1 MSTKLSFADIVDLF
15 ATKTSQ
21 TKKDAELFLR
31 ELLDIMS
38 SKMCE
43 DGLLKIRDFGT
54 FKVVDVESRESIDVN
69 TGAKIVIASH
79 RKITFAPDK
88 TLKDLV
94 NKPFSLFEPEL
105 LKDGVSFEQSALD
118 KILDEE
124 IDENEADAEQME
136 SEIEE
141 PENTNMQGRLSKA
154 LGGMTFDSN
163 PNEEP
168 AQEGNPIEDKTE
180 AIVPLEESKVAILP
194 PAPDEAAPLIE
205 PTSNEEIQA
214 VGNDELDTIDLEKEQ
229 PKDKSL
235 KKLWIIAGTIFV
247 VLAVAAGAFYVFNLD
262 IDRANNPLQAAVTK
276 DSDSTSKAAA
286 PKPRVVVVKQDTLPH
301 KTIEQ
306 PSVDSTKTLATKIVE
321 EPEKNK
327 EKEPTKPNVPAI
339 SKATREVVS
348 EGTTFRT
355 LALKHYG
362 SKEFW
367 VYIYQANKA
376 KIPNPNKLRYGLSI
390 TIPDAKSLG
399 IDAKDPASI
408 KRAKLLND
416 KILNEVE

>member
-15 ATKTSQ
+15 ATKTGQ
-21 TKKDAELFLR
+21 TKKEAELFLR

-79 RKITFAPDK
+79 RKITFAADK

-105 LKDGVSFEQSALD
+105 LNDGVSFEQSALD

-124 IDENEADAEQME
+124 LDENEPEAEQSE

-141 PENTNMQGRLSKA
+141 PENKNMQGRLSKA
-154 LGGMTFDSN
+154 LGEMTFDST
-163 PNEEP
+163 PN
-168 AQEGNPIEDKTE
+168 QHDPIEDKIE
-180 AIVPLEESKVAILP
+180 EIAPLQENTVDILP
-194 PAPDEAAPLIE
+194 PAPDEPTPLFG
-205 PTSNEEIQA
+205 SSSDEEIPA
-214 VGNDELDTIDLEKEQ
+214 AANEVPDTLVLEDQEQ
-229 PKDKSL
+229 QQKSKSL
-235 KKLWIIAGTIFV
+235 KRLWIIAGTIFM
-247 VLAVAAGAFYVFNLD
+247 VLAIGAIAFYVFNVD
-262 IDRANNPLQAAVTK
+262 VDRANNPLQAVATK
-276 DSDSTSKAAA
+276 DPDSVSNAA
-286 PKPRVVVVKQDTLPH
+286 PKPNVVVVKQDTIPH

-306 PSVDSTKTLATKIVE
+306 PSADSTKTSATKIV
-321 EPEKNK
+321 K
-327 EKEPTKPNVPAI
+327 EKETKKEVTQQNATAV
-339 SKATREVVS
+339 SKATTEVVS

-376 KIPNPNKLRYGLSI
+376 KIPNPNKLRYGLSVSI
-390 TIPDAKSLG
+390 LDAKSLG

-408 KRAKLLND
+408 KRAKQLND
-416 KILNEVE
+416 KILSEVK

>member
-15 ATKTSQ
+15 ATKTGQ

-69 TGAKIVIASH
+69 TGTKIVIASH
-79 RKITFAPDK
+79 RKITFAADK

-105 LKDGVSFEQSALD
+105 LNDGVSFEQSALD
-118 KILDEE
+118 KVLDEE
-124 IDENEADAEQME
+124 LDENEADAEQTE
-136 SEIEE
+136 LEIEE
-141 PENTNMQGRLSKA
+141 PQNTNMQGRLSKA
-154 LGGMTFDSN
+154 LGEMTFDSN
-163 PNEEP
+163 PIEDQV
-168 AQEGNPIEDKTE
+168 QESHPIEDNPKE
-180 AIVPLEESKVAILP
+180 IIPLEDTKVDILP
-194 PAPDEAAPLIE
+194 SEDDEAAPFIE
-205 PTSNEEIQA
+205 PTSDDEIPA
-214 VGNDELDTIDLEKEQ
+214 VANDKPDTIDLEKEQ

-247 VLAVAAGAFYVFNLD
+247 VLGVAAVAFYLFNVD
-262 IDRANNPLQAAVTK
+262 DDRANKPLQAAVAEDT
-276 DSDSTSKAAA
+276 DSTSKAAA
-286 PKPRVVVVKQDTLPH
+286 PKPRVVVVKQDTLTH
-301 KTIEQ
+301 KTVGQ
-306 PSVDSTKTLATKIVE
+306 PNADSTKTSANKIV
-321 EPEKNK
+321 K
-327 EKEPTKPNVPAI
+327 ETERAKPNVPAI
-339 SKATREVVS
+339 PKATTEVVS

-399 IDAKDPASI
+399 IDPKDPASI

-416 KILNEVE
+416 KILSEVE